1 MGTINGNYESKTIDP
16 KTLCIG
22 NNEFETGT
30 LHVAAAGEG
39 EEINIPNG
47 AVLTR
52 DADSGKYVPAE
63 DTDGALFIL
72 ADGIITPITAAGDY
86 AVRVCISGNVNRNLV
101 TLAGDAITDAQADAL
116 RQNDILALVVHEVQ

>member
-30 LHVAAAGEG
+30 LSVAAAGEG

-52 DADSGKYVPAE
+52 DADSGKYVLAE

-72 ADGIITPITAAGDY
+72 ADGIITPITAAGNY